1 VAQTPALLP
10 CTQQPW
16 PAEKAEIE
24 VKSGRSTAPSVSSLH
39 VPYAPGS
46 DGAYDMPINGE
57 SQQQVMA
64 VLLERKAGATVD
76 ELVAA
81 IGLSR
86 TAINQH
92 LMALEREHF
101 VRRASPRKTGGR
113 PGRIYV
119 LTERG
124 TNQFPKQYSWFSRL
138 LLDTLRES
146 LGDEQLNTY
155 MYNLGMKKSAELIP
169 RLVGKTRTERVNE
182 IVAVMNET
190 GFVARTVAPAKA
202 DKLPVVE
209 CKNCVYHDLSKDYPA
224 VCRFDIGFLSGL
236 MGAEVEHQACMQR
249 GADACRFRFKPPS

>member
-1 VAQTPALLP
+1 MA
-10 CTQQPW
+10 
-16 PAEKAEIE
+16 
-24 VKSGRSTAPSVSSLH
+24 
-39 VPYAPGS
+39 
-46 DGAYDMPINGE
+46 INGE

-64 VLLERKAGATVD
+64 FLLERKAGATVD
-76 ELVAA
+76 ELVTA

-92 LMALEREHF
+92 LLVLERERY

-119 LTERG
+119 LTEQG

-138 LLDTLRES
+138 LLETMRDTLGE
-146 LGDEQLNTY
+146 EQLNAY
-155 MYNLGMKKSAELIP
+155 MYNLGLKKSADLIP
-169 RLVGKTRTERVNE
+169 RLVGKTRAERIIE

-190 GFVARTVAPAKA
+190 GFVARAVSPPKA
-202 DKLPVVE
+202 NKLPVVE
-209 CKNCVYHDLSKDYPA
+209 CKNCVYHDLSKDFPA

-249 GADACRFRFKPPS
+249 GADACRFIFKPAA